1 MIMIFSINRNVLL
14 DNLLVIQRGLPNK
27 TPLPILNAIKFV
39 VNEDHLI
46 LTASNSDLAIELTIE
61 NKSLKVKQTGKA
73 AIPGRFLIEI
83 IRKLEATTIEFAV
96 VEDRTVIIKA
106 ERSDFK
112 LNLPD
117 VLDYPEVDFL
127 DLKQPLILDSEI
139 IKTIIKETNYAAAN
153 TEKRPIL
160 TGVNFQYENNQLFIT
175 ATDSYRLSKK
185 EIKLRDKI
193 DPFNFV
199 IPRKSL
205 EELSKILDLVS
216 ENVEIYVNPNKVLFK
231 FPNIMFQTRL
241 LEGRYPD
248 TSRIV
253 PTDFPV
259 VIPFNKE
266 ELLAAVER
274 VSLLSPRDRDTN
286 YNIIKL
292 TLRPDHVVEI
302 SSTNPEVGDA
312 LEEITP
318 NGRVVGSSL
327 QIAFSSRYLIEA
339 LKSFASSDIT
349 ISFAGEV
356 RPFVLHGPLDID
368 LLHLILP
375 VRID

>member
-1 MIMIFSINRNVLL
+1 MIFSINRNVLL

-61 NKSLKVKQTGKA
+61 DKSLRVKQTGKA

-83 IRKLEATTIEFAV
+83 IRKLEATMIEFAV
-96 VEDRTVIIKA
+96 VEEKSVVIKA

-127 DLKQPLILDSEI
+127 DLKQPLVLDSEI

-160 TGVNFQYENNQLFIT
+160 TGVNFLHENNQLYIT

-185 EIKLRDKI
+185 EIKLRDNL

-216 ENVEIYVNPNKVLFK
+216 DNVEIYVNPNKVLFK

-241 LEGRYPD
+241 LEGKYPD

-253 PTDFPV
+253 PTNFPV
-259 VIPFNKE
+259 IIPFNKE

-292 TLRPDHVVEI
+292 TLRSDHVVEI

-356 RPFVLHGPLDID
+356 RPFVLNGPLDID

>member
-1 MIMIFSINRNVLL
+1 MIFSINRNVLL

-61 NKSLKVKQTGKA
+61 DKSLRVKQTGKA

-83 IRKLEATTIEFAV
+83 IRKLEATIIEFAV
-96 VEDRTVIIKA
+96 VEEKSVVIKA

-127 DLKQPLILDSEI
+127 DLKQPLVLDSEI

-160 TGVNFQYENNQLFIT
+160 TGVNFLHENNQLYIT

-185 EIKLRDKI
+185 EIKLRDNLE
-193 DPFNFV
+193 PFNFV

-216 ENVEIYVNPNKVLFK
+216 DNVEIYVNPNKVLFK

-241 LEGRYPD
+241 LEGKYPD

-259 VIPFNKE
+259 IIPFNKE

-292 TLRPDHVVEI
+292 TLRSDHVVEV

-318 NGRVVGSSL
+318 NGRVLDSL
-327 QIAFSSRYLIEA
+327 QIAFSSRYNC
-339 LKSFASSDIT
+339 
-349 ISFAGEV
+349 
-356 RPFVLHGPLDID
+356 
-368 LLHLILP
+368 
-375 VRID
+375 

>member
-1 MIMIFSINRNVLL
+1 MIFSINRNVLL
-14 DNLLVIQRGLPNK
+14 DNLLAIQRGLPNK

-61 NKSLKVKQTGKA
+61 DKSLKVKQTGKA

-83 IRKLEATTIEFAV
+83 IRKLEATVIEFAV
-96 VEDRTVIIKA
+96 VEDRTVVIKA

-127 DLKQPLILDSEI
+127 DLKQPLVLDSEI

-160 TGVNFQYENNQLFIT
+160 TGVNFLHDAGQLFIT

-193 DPFNFV
+193 EPFNFV

-241 LEGRYPD
+241 LEGKYPD

-318 NGRVVGSSL
+318 NGRVVGTSM

-356 RPFVLHGPLDID
+356 RPFVIHGPLDID

>member
-1 MIMIFSINRNVLL
+1 MIFSINRNVLL

>member
-1 MIMIFSINRNVLL
+1 MIFSINRNVLL

-61 NKSLKVKQTGKA
+61 DKSLRVKQTGKA

-83 IRKLEATTIEFAV
+83 IRKLEATMIEFAV
-96 VEDRTVIIKA
+96 VEEKSVVIKA

-127 DLKQPLILDSEI
+127 DLKKPLVLDSEI

-160 TGVNFQYENNQLFIT
+160 TGVNFLHENNQLYIT

-185 EIKLRDKI
+185 EIKLRDNL

-216 ENVEIYVNPNKVLFK
+216 DNVEIYVNPNKVLFK

-241 LEGRYPD
+241 LEGKYPD

-253 PTDFPV
+253 PTNFPV
-259 VIPFNKE
+259 IIPFNKE

-292 TLRPDHVVEI
+292 TLRSDHVVEI

-356 RPFVLHGPLDID
+356 RPFVLNGPLDID

>member
-1 MIMIFSINRNVLL
+1 MIFSINRNVLL

-61 NKSLKVKQTGKA
+61 DKSLRVKQTGKA

-83 IRKLEATTIEFAV
+83 IRKLEATMIEFAV
-96 VEDRTVIIKA
+96 VEEKSVVIKA

-127 DLKQPLILDSEI
+127 DLKQPLVLDSEI

-160 TGVNFQYENNQLFIT
+160 TGVNFLHENNQLYIT

-185 EIKLRDKI
+185 EIKLRDNL

-216 ENVEIYVNPNKVLFK
+216 DNVEIYVNPNKVLFK

-241 LEGRYPD
+241 LEGKYPD

-259 VIPFNKE
+259 IIPFNKE

-292 TLRPDHVVEI
+292 TLRSDHVVEV

-356 RPFVLHGPLDID
+356 RPFVLNGPLDID

>member
-1 MIMIFSINRNVLL
+1 MIFSINRNVLL
-14 DNLLVIQRGLPNK
+14 DNLNVIQRGLPNK
-27 TPLPILNAIKFV
+27 TPLPILNAIKFE

-46 LTASNSDLAIELTIE
+46 LTASNSDLAIQVTIE
-61 NKSLKVKQTGKA
+61 DKSLKVKQTGKA

-83 IRKLEATTIEFAV
+83 IRKLEASIIEFAV
-96 VEDRTVIIKA
+96 IEERAVIIKA

-112 LNLPD
+112 LNLPE
-117 VLDYPEVDFL
+117 VHDYPEVDFL
-127 DLKQPLILDSEI
+127 ELKQPLVLDSEV

-153 TEKRPIL
+153 NEKRPIL
-160 TGVNFQYENNQLFIT
+160 TGVNFHHEDNLLKVI

-185 EIKLRDKI
+185 EVQLRDKT
-193 DPFNFV
+193 DNFNFV

-205 EELSKILDLVS
+205 EELSKILDTVS
-216 ENVEIYVNPNKVLFK
+216 DNVEIYVNPNKVLFK
-231 FPNIMFQTRL
+231 FPTIMFQTRL

-253 PTDFPV
+253 PTDFP
-259 VIPFNKE
+259 IILPFNKE

-286 YNIIKL
+286 YNIIKF

-302 SSTNPEVGDA
+302 TSTNPEVGDA

-339 LKSFASSDIT
+339 LKSFASSDVT

-356 RPFVLHGPLDID
+356 KPFVIHGQLDID

>member
-1 MIMIFSINRNVLL
+1 MIFSINRNVLL

-46 LTASNSDLAIELTIE
+46 LTASNSDLAIELSIE
-61 NKSLKVKQTGKA
+61 DKSLKVKQTGKA

-83 IRKLEATTIEFAV
+83 IRKLEATMIEFAV
-96 VEDRTVIIKA
+96 VEDRTVVIKA

-127 DLKQPLILDSEI
+127 DLKQPIVLDSEI

-160 TGVNFQYENNQLFIT
+160 TGVNFNYDNNLLVVT

-185 EIKLRDKI
+185 EIKLRDKV
-193 DPFNFV
+193 DSFNFV

-205 EELSKILDLVS
+205 EELSKILDMVS

-241 LEGRYPD
+241 LEGKYPD

-259 VIPFNKE
+259 IIPFNKE

-292 TLRPDHVVEI
+292 TLRSDHVVEI

-318 NGRVVGSSL
+318 KGRVVGSTL

-339 LKSFASSDIT
+339 LKSFASNDVT

-356 RPFVLHGPLDID
+356 RPFVINGPLDID

>member
-1 MIMIFSINRNVLL
+1 
-14 DNLLVIQRGLPNK
+14 
-27 TPLPILNAIKFV
+27 
-39 VNEDHLI
+39 
-46 LTASNSDLAIELTIE
+46 
-61 NKSLKVKQTGKA
+61 
-73 AIPGRFLIEI
+73 
-83 IRKLEATTIEFAV
+83 
-96 VEDRTVIIKA
+96 
-106 ERSDFK
+106 
-112 LNLPD
+112 
-117 VLDYPEVDFL
+117 
-127 DLKQPLILDSEI
+127 
-139 IKTIIKETNYAAAN
+139 
-153 TEKRPIL
+153 
-160 TGVNFQYENNQLFIT
+160 
-175 ATDSYRLSKK
+175 
-185 EIKLRDKI
+185 
-193 DPFNFV
+193 
-199 IPRKSL
+199 
-205 EELSKILDLVS
+205 
-216 ENVEIYVNPNKVLFK
+216 
-231 FPNIMFQTRL
+231 MFQTRL
-241 LEGRYPD
+241 LEGKYPD

-259 VIPFNKE
+259 IIPFNKE

-292 TLRPDHVVEI
+292 TLRSDHVVEV

-356 RPFVLHGPLDID
+356 RPFVLNGPLDID

>member
-1 MIMIFSINRNVLL
+1 MIFSINRNVLL

-61 NKSLKVKQTGKA
+61 DKSLRVKQTGKA

-83 IRKLEATTIEFAV
+83 IRKLEATIIEFAV
-96 VEDRTVIIKA
+96 VEEKSVVIKA

-127 DLKQPLILDSEI
+127 DLKQPLVLDSEI

-160 TGVNFQYENNQLFIT
+160 TGVNFLHENNQLYIT

-185 EIKLRDKI
+185 EIKLRDNLE
-193 DPFNFV
+193 PFNFV

-216 ENVEIYVNPNKVLFK
+216 DNVEIYVNPNKVLFK

-241 LEGRYPD
+241 LEGKYPD

-259 VIPFNKE
+259 IIPFNKE

-292 TLRPDHVVEI
+292 TLRSDHVVEV

-356 RPFVLHGPLDID
+356 RPFVLNGPLDID

>member
-1 MIMIFSINRNVLL
+1 MIFSINRNVLL

-61 NKSLKVKQTGKA
+61 DKSLRVKQTGKA

-83 IRKLEATTIEFAV
+83 IRKLEATMIEFAV
-96 VEDRTVIIKA
+96 VEEKSVVIKA

-127 DLKQPLILDSEI
+127 DLKQPLVLDSEI

-160 TGVNFQYENNQLFIT
+160 TGVNFLHENNQLYIT

-185 EIKLRDKI
+185 EIKLRDNL

-216 ENVEIYVNPNKVLFK
+216 DNVDIYVISNKVLFK

-241 LEGRYPD
+241 LEGKYPD

-253 PTDFPV
+253 PTNFPV
-259 VIPFNKE
+259 IIPFNKE

-292 TLRPDHVVEI
+292 TLRSDHVVEI

-356 RPFVLHGPLDID
+356 RPFVLNGPLDID

>member
-1 MIMIFSINRNVLL
+1 MIFSINRNVLL

-61 NKSLKVKQTGKA
+61 DKSLRVKQTGKA

-83 IRKLEATTIEFAV
+83 IRKLEATMIEFAV
-96 VEDRTVIIKA
+96 VEEKSVVIKA

-127 DLKQPLILDSEI
+127 DLKQPLVLDSEI

-160 TGVNFQYENNQLFIT
+160 TGVNFLHENNQLYIT

-185 EIKLRDKI
+185 EIKLRDNL

-216 ENVEIYVNPNKVLFK
+216 DNVEIYVNPNKVLFK

-241 LEGRYPD
+241 LEGKYPD

-259 VIPFNKE
+259 IIPFNKE

-292 TLRPDHVVEI
+292 TLRSDHVVEV

-312 LEEITP
+312 LEEIAP

-356 RPFVLHGPLDID
+356 RPFVLNGPLDID

>member
-1 MIMIFSINRNVLL
+1 MIFSINRNVLL

-61 NKSLKVKQTGKA
+61 DKSLRVKQTGKA

-83 IRKLEATTIEFAV
+83 IRKLEATMIEFAV
-96 VEDRTVIIKA
+96 VEEKSVVIKA

-127 DLKQPLILDSEI
+127 DLKQPLVLDSEI

-160 TGVNFQYENNQLFIT
+160 TGVNFLHENNQLYIT

-185 EIKLRDKI
+185 EIKLRDNL

-216 ENVEIYVNPNKVLFK
+216 DNVEIYVNPNKVLFK

-241 LEGRYPD
+241 LEGKYPD

-253 PTDFPV
+253 PTNFPV
-259 VIPFNKE
+259 IIPFNKE

-292 TLRPDHVVEI
+292 TLRSDHVVEV

-312 LEEITP
+312 LEEIAP

-356 RPFVLHGPLDID
+356 RPFVLNGPLDID

>member
-1 MIMIFSINRNVLL
+1 M
-14 DNLLVIQRGLPNK
+14 
-27 TPLPILNAIKFV
+27 
-39 VNEDHLI
+39 
-46 LTASNSDLAIELTIE
+46 
-61 NKSLKVKQTGKA
+61 
-73 AIPGRFLIEI
+73 
-83 IRKLEATTIEFAV
+83 IEFAV
-96 VEDRTVIIKA
+96 VEDRTVVIKA

-127 DLKQPLILDSEI
+127 DLKQPIVLDSEI

-160 TGVNFQYENNQLFIT
+160 TGVNFNYDNNLLVVT

-185 EIKLRDKI
+185 EIKLRDKV
-193 DPFNFV
+193 DSFNFV

-205 EELSKILDLVS
+205 EELSKILDMVS

-241 LEGRYPD
+241 LEGKYPD

-259 VIPFNKE
+259 IIPFNKE

-292 TLRPDHVVEI
+292 TLRSDHVVEI

-318 NGRVVGSSL
+318 KGRVVGSTL

-339 LKSFASSDIT
+339 LKSFASNDVT

-356 RPFVLHGPLDID
+356 RPFVINGPLDID

>member
-1 MIMIFSINRNVLL
+1 
-14 DNLLVIQRGLPNK
+14 
-27 TPLPILNAIKFV
+27 
-39 VNEDHLI
+39 
-46 LTASNSDLAIELTIE
+46 
-61 NKSLKVKQTGKA
+61 
-73 AIPGRFLIEI
+73 
-83 IRKLEATTIEFAV
+83 
-96 VEDRTVIIKA
+96 
-106 ERSDFK
+106 
-112 LNLPD
+112 
-117 VLDYPEVDFL
+117 
-127 DLKQPLILDSEI
+127 
-139 IKTIIKETNYAAAN
+139 
-153 TEKRPIL
+153 
-160 TGVNFQYENNQLFIT
+160 
-175 ATDSYRLSKK
+175 
-185 EIKLRDKI
+185 
-193 DPFNFV
+193 
-199 IPRKSL
+199 
-205 EELSKILDLVS
+205 
-216 ENVEIYVNPNKVLFK
+216 
-231 FPNIMFQTRL
+231 MFQTRL
-241 LEGRYPD
+241 LEGKYPD

-274 VSLLSPRDRDTN
+274 VSLLSPRDKETN

-318 NGRVVGSSL
+318 NGRVVGTSM

-356 RPFVLHGPLDID
+356 RPFVIHGPLDID

>member
-1 MIMIFSINRNVLL
+1 MIFSINRNVLL

-175 ATDSYRLSKK
+175 ATDSYCLSKK

>member
-1 MIMIFSINRNVLL
+1 MIFSINRNVLL

-61 NKSLKVKQTGKA
+61 DKSLKVKQTGKA

-83 IRKLEATTIEFAV
+83 IRKLEATVIEFAV
-96 VEDRTVIIKA
+96 VEDRTVVIKA

-127 DLKQPLILDSEI
+127 DLKQPLVLDSEI

-160 TGVNFQYENNQLFIT
+160 TGVNFLHDSGQLFIT

-185 EIKLRDKI
+185 EIKIRDKI
-193 DPFNFV
+193 EPFNFV

-241 LEGRYPD
+241 LEGKYPD

-318 NGRVVGSSL
+318 NGRVVGTSM

-356 RPFVLHGPLDID
+356 RPFVIHGPLDID

>member
-1 MIMIFSINRNVLL
+1 MIFSINRNVLL
-14 DNLLVIQRGLPNK
+14 DNLNVIQRGLPNK
-27 TPLPILNAIKFV
+27 TPLPILNAIKFE

-46 LTASNSDLAIELTIE
+46 LTASNSDLAIQVTIE
-61 NKSLKVKQTGKA
+61 DKSLKVKQTGKA

-83 IRKLEATTIEFAV
+83 IRKLEASIIEFAV
-96 VEDRTVIIKA
+96 IEERAVIIKA

-112 LNLPD
+112 LNLPE
-117 VLDYPEVDFL
+117 VHDYPEVDFL
-127 DLKQPLILDSEI
+127 ELKQPLVLDSEV

-153 TEKRPIL
+153 NEKRPIL
-160 TGVNFQYENNQLFIT
+160 TGVNFHHEDNLLKVI

-185 EIKLRDKI
+185 EVQLRDKT
-193 DPFNFV
+193 DNFNFV

-205 EELSKILDLVS
+205 EELSKILDTVS
-216 ENVEIYVNPNKVLFK
+216 DNVEIYVNPNKVLFK
-231 FPNIMFQTRL
+231 FPTIMFQTRL

-259 VIPFNKE
+259 ILPFNKE

-286 YNIIKL
+286 YNIIKF

-302 SSTNPEVGDA
+302 TSTNPEVGDA

-339 LKSFASSDIT
+339 LKSFASSDVT

-356 RPFVLHGPLDID
+356 KPFVIHGQLDID